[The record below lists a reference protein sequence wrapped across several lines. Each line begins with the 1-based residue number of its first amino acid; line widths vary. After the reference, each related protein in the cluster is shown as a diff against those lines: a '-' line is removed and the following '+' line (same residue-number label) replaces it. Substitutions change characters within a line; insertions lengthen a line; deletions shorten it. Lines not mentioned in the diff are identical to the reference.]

1 MLEFEKKSI
10 NKLYFGDKIVNKV
23 YFGDVLIF
31 DINKKYTDVKNLEV
45 TE

>member
-1 MLEFEKKSI
+1 MLEFGEKII

-31 DINKKYTDVKNLEV
+31 DINKKYTDVKDLEA

>member
-1 MLEFEKKSI
+1 MLEFEKKLI

-45 TE
+45 AE